1 MRRGKQVRVVNRWR
15 ADEFDGEIPIGG
27 DDEEMLGTA
36 MKMANGVGQIQG
48 IVEDT
53 QPFWAP
59 AVYHAFYT
67 GGGFVTGNALAALLT
82 KDEEKKPD
90 SALKFFAA
98 RGGFLAGSGLFNVLG
113 NGLPGTTMEAVQA
126 GSLFVGTGL
135 LAFWREGVVTGTLDK
150 TALYGGI
157 GGLGM
162 ASIIYGIRK
171 FRGL

>member
-1 MRRGKQVRVVNRWR
+1 MRKAKEVKVVRRWR
-15 ADEFDGEIPIGG
+15 TDEFDGEIPIGG

-36 MKMANGVGQIQG
+36 MKMAEGVGQIQG

-82 KDEEKKPD
+82 KDEDKKPD
-90 SALKFFAA
+90 SSLKFFGA
-98 RGGFLAGSGLFNVLG
+98 RVGYLGGSGFFNVLG
-113 NGLPGTTMEAVQA
+113 NGLPGTTMERVQA
-126 GSLFVGTGL
+126 GSLFLGTGL

-150 TALYGGI
+150 TALYGGV

-171 FRGL
+171 FKGR

>member
-1 MRRGKQVRVVNRWR
+1 MRKGKQVRVVNRWR

-82 KDEEKKPD
+82 KDEDKKPD

-98 RGGFLAGSGLFNVLG
+98 RAGYLGGSGVLNVLG
-113 NGLPGTTMEAVQA
+113 NGLPGTAMEKVQA
-126 GSLFVGTGL
+126 SSLFLGTGL

-162 ASIIYGIRK
+162 ASLIYAIRK
-171 FRGL
+171 TRGL

>member
-82 KDEEKKPD
+82 KDEDKKPD

-98 RGGFLAGSGLFNVLG
+98 RAGYLGGSGLFNVLG
-113 NGLPGTTMEAVQA
+113 NGLPGTAMEKVQA
-126 GSLFVGTGL
+126 SSLFLGTGL

-150 TALYGGI
+150 TALYCGI

-162 ASIIYGIRK
+162 ASIIYAIRK
-171 FRGL
+171 TRGL